1 MTVMLI
7 ELGLTGVVMFQFG
20 AYYQWSF
27 FFSFAT
33 RMFYNSVFFSR
44 LSQSVMLLTLPD
56 NGTYCLFDFLRHG
69 LFSVLVTNF
78 FPIP

>member
-33 RMFYNSVFFSR
+33 RMFYNSVFF
-44 LSQSVMLLTLPD
+44 
-56 NGTYCLFDFLRHG
+56 
-69 LFSVLVTNF
+69 FSFVTISNAF
-78 FPIP
+78 NLA